1 VYVRLYCVF
10 VYVSCMYIYV
20 RTYIYTYIYDIIY
33 IHICTSY
40 TYICILTMYR
50 NMCIHVLIQIDVYAY
65 IETYK
70 EDVIVFQDEV
80 SRTILLYSSLFT

>member
-1 VYVRLYCVF
+1 
-10 VYVSCMYIYV
+10 
-20 RTYIYTYIYDIIY
+20 
-33 IHICTSY
+33 
-40 TYICILTMYR
+40 MYR